1 MSTVVYVTF
10 QGLLVLALLGAV
22 CFIVFMSVHLIGS
35 DEIGLVNKRFS
46 FKKLPGDNPIA
57 FRGEAG
63 YQAALLMPGWRWK
76 IWPIFSVEVIP
87 GFRSPPDRSVW
98 SSPRWVRRCRSA
110 RSPPS

>member
-63 YQAALLMPGWRWK
+63 YQAALLMPGWR
-76 IWPIFSVEVIP
+76 
-87 GFRSPPDRSVW
+87 
-98 SSPRWVRRCRSA
+98 
-110 RSPPS
+110 